1 MKYSLRKNLRYLLG
15 DIWKRRKPAVFALF
29 LRVPLMV
36 GMPLF
41 AAYVPKYILQMLEQ
55 GRSALYISI
64 GITVLTLLLLAVY
77 LTERMAYLFLEDMY
91 YKMRALVLDGNRGKE
106 HGRGI

>member
-15 DIWKRRKPAVFALF
+15 DIWKRRKPAVFGLF
-29 LRVPLMV
+29 MRVPRMV

-41 AAYVPKYILQMLEQ
+41 GAYVTKYILQMLEQ

-91 YKMRALVLDGNRGKE
+91 YRMRRWYSTEIV
-106 HGRGI
+106 